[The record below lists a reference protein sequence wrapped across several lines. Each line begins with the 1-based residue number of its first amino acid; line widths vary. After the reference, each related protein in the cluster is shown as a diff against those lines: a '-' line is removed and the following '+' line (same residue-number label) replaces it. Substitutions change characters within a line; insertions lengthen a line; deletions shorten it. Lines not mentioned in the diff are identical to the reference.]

1 MLSKKT
7 PSEFFIT
14 SQFSYPLVVLIFYN
28 QKLGNHINPIHKRA
42 LRIEYRDHN
51 STFAELFSKD
61 NSFKI
66 HEQNS
71 QNLLIE
77 IFKVN
82 AEPAV
87 KIMND
92 VFDIIECPYLLR
104 NELRFK
110 HQNIRTVRLE
120 LKQLL
125 ELAPGC
131 GTICPV
137 I

>member
-1 MLSKKT
+1 
-7 PSEFFIT
+7 
-14 SQFSYPLVVLIFYN
+14 
-28 QKLGNHINPIHKRA
+28 
-42 LRIEYRDHN
+42 
-51 STFAELFSKD
+51 
-61 NSFKI
+61 
-66 HEQNS
+66 
-71 QNLLIE
+71 
-77 IFKVN
+77 
-82 AEPAV
+82 
-87 KIMND
+87 MND

-125 ELAPGC
+125 ELAPGY

>member
-1 MLSKKT
+1 MIKENFWILHNISIFLS
-7 PSEFFIT
+7 
-14 SQFSYPLVVLIFYN
+14 FSCFDILQSKIRQPL
-28 QKLGNHINPIHKRA
+28 NPIHKKA
-42 LRIEYRDHN
+42 LRIVFRDHN
-51 STFAELFSKD
+51 LTFAELFTKD

-66 HEQNS
+66 HERNS